1 MSGILGRVTSRLQSR
16 PECPPSRGAAHATG
30 WLLVAVLLVAANLR
44 GGITSLGALLDGLD
58 GLSAGTKS
66 FLTTLP
72 VLCFAVVGATGMTL
86 ARRVGVHRGVGVAL
100 GLLLAGLLVRVVGG
114 STLLLLG
121 TFVACAGIAL
131 ANVLLPAVVKEHFPT
146 RVGQV
151 TGAYS
156 AVLSMGAASAA
167 AVTVP
172 IAHAA
177 GSWRVG
183 LGAWALLAVLALLA
197 WAPYVRDRDRRRGD
211 GARVSL
217 WREPV
222 AWAVTVVFA
231 TQSLFAYVVMSW
243 LPSIYAD
250 AGFSHATAGLLLAVS
265 ILVGVPVFFLAPT
278 LAIRAASQG
287 HLIAGLTALLALGF
301 AGLWLA
307 PVAGAW
313 VWAVLLGVGGAV
325 FPVTLALFGIR
336 TATTAGTAALSSM
349 AQSIGYL
356 LAAGG
361 PFLVGLLRDATGSW
375 SVPLVLLLGVAVVQ
389 VVAGYAAGRPVV
401 IGARSGGSI
410 DPMEVDGP

>member
-1 MSGILGRVTSRLQSR
+1 MSGILGGVTSRLQSR
-16 PECPPSRGAAHATG
+16 PSSAPSSTAVRSTV
-30 WLLVAVLLVAANLR
+30 WLLIAVLLVAANLR

-58 GLSAGTKS
+58 GLSAGTRS
-66 FLTTLP
+66 FLTSLP

-86 ARRVGVHRGVGVAL
+86 ARRLGVHRGLGVAL
-100 GLLLAGLLVRVVGG
+100 GLLVAGLLVRVIGDPW
-114 STLLLLG
+114 LLLVG

-131 ANVLLPAVVKEHFPT
+131 ANVLLPAVVKEGFPE
-146 RVGQV
+146 RVGAV

-156 AVLSMGAASAA
+156 AVMSLGAAIAA

-183 LGAWALLAVLALLA
+183 LGIWAALAALALLA
-197 WAPYVRDRDRRRGD
+197 WLPHLRDHGHGRG
-211 GARVSL
+211 GGSRVSL

-222 AWAVTVVFA
+222 AWAVTVLFG

-265 ILVGVPVFFLAPT
+265 ILVGVPVFFLAPSHAVRASAPPPLVAVLT
-278 LAIRAASQG
+278 AFLAI
-287 HLIAGLTALLALGF
+287 GF

-313 VWAVLLGVGGAV
+313 LWAVLVGIGGAV
-325 FPVTLALFGIR
+325 FPVTLTLFSIR
-336 TATTAGTAALSSM
+336 TATTAGTTALSSM

-356 LAAGG
+356 LAAAG
-361 PFLVGLLRDATGSW
+361 PFVVGLLRESTGSW
-375 SVPLVLLLGVAVVQ
+375 SVPIALLLGLAVVQ
-389 VVAGYAAGRPVV
+389 VSAGYVAGRPVV
-401 IGARSGGSI
+401 IG
-410 DPMEVDGP
+410 GPSQD

>member
-1 MSGILGRVTSRLQSR
+1 MSGILGGVTSRLQSR
-16 PECPPSRGAAHATG
+16 PSSAPSSTAVRSTV

-58 GLSAGTKS
+58 GLSAGTRS
-66 FLTTLP
+66 FLTSLP

-86 ARRVGVHRGVGVAL
+86 ARRLGVHRGLGVAL
-100 GLLLAGLLVRVVGG
+100 GLLVAGLLVRVIGDPW
-114 STLLLLG
+114 LLLVG

-131 ANVLLPAVVKEHFPT
+131 ANVLLPAVVKEGFPE
-146 RVGQV
+146 RVGAV

-156 AVLSMGAASAA
+156 AVMSLGAAIAA

-183 LGAWALLAVLALLA
+183 LGIWAALAALALLA
-197 WAPYVRDRDRRRGD
+197 WLPHLRDHGHGRG
-211 GARVSL
+211 GGSRVSL

-222 AWAVTVVFA
+222 AWAVTVLFG

-265 ILVGVPVFFLAPT
+265 ILVGVPVFFLAPS
-278 LAIRAASQG
+278 LAIRASSQG
-287 HLIAGLTALLALGF
+287 HLVAVLTAFLAIGF

-313 VWAVLLGVGGAV
+313 LWAVLVGIGGAV
-325 FPVTLALFGIR
+325 FPVTLTLFSIR
-336 TATTAGTAALSSM
+336 TATTAGTTALSSM

-356 LAAGG
+356 LAAAG
-361 PFLVGLLRDATGSW
+361 PFVVGLLRESTGSW
-375 SVPLVLLLGVAVVQ
+375 SVPIALLLGLAVVQ
-389 VVAGYAAGRPVV
+389 VSAGYVAGRPVV
-401 IGARSGGSI
+401 IG
-410 DPMEVDGP
+410 GPSQD

>member
-1 MSGILGRVTSRLQSR
+1 MTSRLQSR
-16 PECPPSRGAAHATG
+16 PETAPSSPTARSTV

-44 GGITSLGALLDGLD
+44 GGITSLGALLDSLD
-58 GLSAGTKS
+58 GLSAGTRS
-66 FLTTLP
+66 FLTSLP
-72 VLCFAVVGATGMTL
+72 VLCFAVVGATGMSL
-86 ARRVGVHRGVGVAL
+86 ARRLGVHRGIGVAL
-100 GLLLAGLLVRVVGG
+100 GLLVAGLLVRVIGDPW
-114 STLLLLG
+114 LLLAG

-131 ANVLLPAVVKEHFPT
+131 ANVLLPAVVKEGFPN
-146 RVGQV
+146 RVGSV

-156 AVLSMGAASAA
+156 AVMSLGAAIAA
-167 AVTVP
+167 GVTVP

-183 LGAWALLAVLALLA
+183 LGVWALLAVLALVA
-197 WAPYVRDRDRRRGD
+197 WLPHLRESGRRRG
-211 GARVSL
+211 GAAKVSL

-222 AWAVTVVFA
+222 AWAVTVVFG

-278 LAIRAASQG
+278 IAIRASSQG
-287 HLIAGLTALLALGF
+287 HLIAVLTALLAMGF
-301 AGLWLA
+301 GGLWLA

-313 VWAVLLGVGGAV
+313 LWAVLLGVGGAV
-325 FPVTLALFGIR
+325 FPVTLTLFSIR
-336 TATTAGTAALSSM
+336 TATTAGTTGLSSM

-361 PFLVGLLRDATGSW
+361 PFVVGLLRESTGSW
-375 SVPLVLLLGVAVVQ
+375 SVPIALLLGVAVIQ
-389 VVAGYAAGRPVV
+389 ICAGYVAGRPVV
-401 IGARSGGSI
+401 IGAPAE
-410 DPMEVDGP
+410 D

>member
-1 MSGILGRVTSRLQSR
+1 MSGILGGVTSRLQSR
-16 PECPPSRGAAHATG
+16 PESSSNTAARSTV
-30 WLLVAVLLVAANLR
+30 WLLIAVLLVAANLR

-66 FLTTLP
+66 FLTSLP

-86 ARRVGVHRGVGVAL
+86 ARRLGVHRGIGVAL
-100 GLLLAGLLVRVVGG
+100 GLLTAGLLVRVIGDPW
-114 STLLLLG
+114 LLLVG

-131 ANVLLPAVVKEHFPT
+131 ANVLLPAVVKEGFPN
-146 RVGQV
+146 RVGTV

-156 AVLSMGAASAA
+156 AVMSLGAAIAA
-167 AVTVP
+167 GVTVP

-183 LGAWALLAVLALLA
+183 LGVWALLAVVALVA
-197 WAPYVRDRDRRRGD
+197 WLPHLRERESRSGGRV
-211 GARVSL
+211 RVSL

-222 AWAVTVVFA
+222 AWAVTLLFG

-265 ILVGVPVFFLAPT
+265 ILVGVPVYFLAPT
-278 LAIRAASQG
+278 LAIRASSQG
-287 HLIAGLTALLALGF
+287 HLIAVLTALLAVGF
-301 AGLWLA
+301 AGLLLA

-313 VWAVLLGVGGAV
+313 LWAVLLGVGGAV
-325 FPVTLALFGIR
+325 FPVTLTLFSIR
-336 TATTAGTAALSSM
+336 TATTAGTTALSSM

-356 LAAGG
+356 FAAGG
-361 PFLVGLLRDATGSW
+361 PFVVGLLHESTGSW
-375 SVPLVLLLGVAVVQ
+375 SVPIALLLGLAVVQ
-389 VVAGYAAGRPVV
+389 VCAGYVAGRPVV
-401 IGARSGGSI
+401 IGAPSEG
-410 DPMEVDGP
+410 

>member
-1 MSGILGRVTSRLQSR
+1 MKSRLQSR
-16 PECPPSRGAAHATG
+16 PESPPSNTAVRSTA
-30 WLLVAVLLVAANLR
+30 WLLIAVLLVAANLR
-44 GGITSLGALLDGLD
+44 GGITSLGALLDSLD
-58 GLSAGTKS
+58 GLSAGTRS
-66 FLTTLP
+66 FLTSLP

-86 ARRVGVHRGVGVAL
+86 ARRLGVHRGIGVAL
-100 GLLLAGLLVRVVGG
+100 GLLVAGLLVRVVGDPW
-114 STLLLLG
+114 LLLVG

-131 ANVLLPAVVKEHFPT
+131 ANVLLPAVVKEGFPN
-146 RVGQV
+146 RVGAV

-156 AVLSMGAASAA
+156 AVMSLGAAIAA
-167 AVTVP
+167 GATVP

-183 LGAWALLAVLALLA
+183 LGVWALLALLALLA
-197 WAPYVRDRDRRRGD
+197 WVPHLRERDLRRG
-211 GARVSL
+211 GGPRVSL

-222 AWAVTVVFA
+222 AWAVTVVFG

-278 LAIRAASQG
+278 LAIRSPQQG
-287 HLIAGLTALLALGF
+287 HLVAVLTALLAIGF

-313 VWAVLLGVGGAV
+313 LWAVLIGIGGAV
-325 FPVTLALFGIR
+325 FPVVLTLFSIR
-336 TATTAGTAALSSM
+336 TATTAGTTALSSM

-361 PFLVGLLRDATGSW
+361 PFLVGLLRESTGSW
-375 SVPLVLLLGVAVVQ
+375 SVPIALLLGLAVIQ
-389 VVAGYAAGRPVV
+389 ICAGYVAGRPVV
-401 IGARSGGSI
+401 IG
-410 DPMEVDGP
+410 DPDDTVPSSRHDR